1 MIDLSECFNMIG
13 QDGCMDVA
21 SSMGMQGIDPAV
33 QEISIPIYGPFFMK
47 VLVGQDCGFIC
58 DSIPEFA
65 AIKNLNQSCGTVT
78 ITLNLLEM
86 DLLTLVGALL
96 SFTPNTGMNC
106 FLKLAAIDL
115 VNITADL
122 LPMISNAAGIPLP
135 HGTAEGLVD
144 LTEVA
149 GDLLQTVFDKLIEI
163 LNDDMESKGIAIRE
177 WEELPEFYNAV
188 RESGEMR
195 EMKLYRQQI
204 GAFLF

>member
-1 MIDLSECFNMIG
+1 MIDMSECFNMIG
-13 QDGCMDVA
+13 TDGCMDVA
-21 SSMGMQGIDPAV
+21 TSMGMQGIDPAV

-135 HGTAEGLVD
+135 PGTAEGLVD

-188 RESGEMR
+188 MESGEMQ
-195 EMKLYRQQI
+195 EMRMLRQQV